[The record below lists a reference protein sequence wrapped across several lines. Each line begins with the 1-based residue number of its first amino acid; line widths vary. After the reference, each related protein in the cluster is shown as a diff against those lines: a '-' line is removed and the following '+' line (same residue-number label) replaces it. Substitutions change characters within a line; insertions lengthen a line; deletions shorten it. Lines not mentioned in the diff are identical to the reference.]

1 MPAPAKFVWDTH
13 LSALRPGIRDVGRR
27 LGFDRPISVENNACA
42 RAYGASLFQRELLNN
57 VPTFAYLIIHAG
69 IACPLILNSA
79 NSFGSIVGAGEVGHM
94 VMEPNGPQ
102 CTCGN
107 HGCLEAISSDRAI
120 ISRCMD
126 VLARGGA
133 PVLRS
138 LCRKGNEPS
147 MAQILEAQQAGDA
160 DVYPIV
166 ERAVYTLGLAIANID
181 NFTCPHTMLIEGE
194 LFRSQDNRRM
204 LLDVAHRNICKVT
217 RSDTDFVFVEPDKL
231 SGARGAAAVAIFH
244 NIQAAA
250 E

>member
-1 MPAPAKFVWDTH
+1 
-13 LSALRPGIRDVGRR
+13 
-27 LGFDRPISVENNACA
+27 
-42 RAYGASLFQRELLNN
+42 
-57 VPTFAYLIIHAG
+57 
-69 IACPLILNSA
+69 
-79 NSFGSIVGAGEVGHM
+79 
-94 VMEPNGPQ
+94 
-102 CTCGN
+102 
-107 HGCLEAISSDRAI
+107 
-120 ISRCMD
+120 
-126 VLARGGA
+126 
-133 PVLRS
+133 
-138 LCRKGNEPS
+138 